1 MPPAPI
7 ATQIDPSEH
16 SIGEI
21 MNHLPVYDP
30 LARAAFDQIVR
41 GFFQPARVEKSGRAI
56 RIDVSETDAAFFVRA
71 EVPGVRKEDIQ
82 VTIDGGDVT
91 IGAEVKHDGTTRDGE
106 RVLRSER
113 YTGAVYRS
121 FAFGSDIDEAA
132 SEAKYENGVLELKLA
147 KKTPLAA
154 RKLTIQ

>member
-1 MPPAPI
+1 
-7 ATQIDPSEH
+7 
-16 SIGEI
+16 

-30 LARAAFDQIVR
+30 LARAAFDQVVR
-41 GFFQPARVEKSGRAI
+41 GFFGPARVQKTGSAI
-56 RIDVSETDAAFFVRA
+56 RIDVSETDAAFLVRA
-71 EVPGVRKEDIQ
+71 EIPGVRKDDIQ
-82 VTIDGGDVT
+82 VTIDGGEVT
-91 IGAEVKHDGTTRDGE
+91 IGAEVKRGDVREGE

-113 YTGAVYRS
+113 YEGALYRS
-121 FAFGSDIDEAA
+121 FAFASEIDETA